1 MDAKSAKP
9 HGAKQKAPHMS
20 PKNKTNL
27 SPRLDA
33 RLVGYAALAGVA
45 LAAPAVAEATVIT
58 NNINLPIPANID
70 GVYLNFLT
78 GATASAAFA
87 GFDINPYLQNAVF
100 TFFWPDAPGTTS
112 GGVDTASGVNI
123 YAALVAGNV
132 VSSASPFTQSA
143 GGGGAGSTVNYQTT
157 GQHILGFRFL
167 NEGTGVV
174 NYDYAVFNN
183 TAPTGF
189 PATLVSYS
197 YENNGGAI
205 TVVPE
210 PTTFAL
216 LGVMAAGALGV
227 RAWRQR
233 KAA

>member
-1 MDAKSAKP
+1 
-9 HGAKQKAPHMS
+9 MS
-20 PKNKTNL
+20 PKNKRILN
-27 SPRLDA
+27 SRIDS
-33 RLVGYAALAGVA
+33 RLVAYATLAGVA

-70 GVYLNFLT
+70 GVYLNFVT
-78 GATASAAFA
+78 GATGSSGGAVS
-87 GFDINPYLQNAVF
+87 GWDINPYLTNGVF
-100 TFFWPDAPGTTS
+100 TLFWPLPTTTA
-112 GGVDTASGVNI
+112 GGVDTASGANI
-123 YAALVAGNV
+123 YASLVAGNV
-132 VSSASPFTQSA
+132 VSAASPYTQNA
-143 GGGGAGSTVNYQTT
+143 GGGGPGSTVNYQTT
-157 GQHILGFRFL
+157 GQHILGFRFV

-174 NYDYAVFNN
+174 NYGYAVFNN

-197 YENNGGAI
+197 YENNGGSI

>member
-1 MDAKSAKP
+1 
-9 HGAKQKAPHMS
+9 MS

-58 NNINLPIPANID
+58 NNINLPIPENID

-78 GATASAAFA
+78 GATASAAFT
-87 GFDINPYLQNAVF
+87 GWDINPYLTNGVF
-100 TFFWPDAPGTTS
+100 TIFWPAASS
-112 GGVDTASGVNI
+112 GGVDTASGANI
-123 YAALVAGNV
+123 YAVLSAGNV
-132 VSSASPFTQSA
+132 VSSASPFTQAA
-143 GGGGAGSTVNYQTT
+143 GGGGAGSTINYQTT

-174 NYDYAVFNN
+174 NYGYAVFNN